1 MMGRTSAEPEEVK
14 ARAHPVLAEVANC
27 LVRKPG
33 SSQAGA
39 FMAMLAVESPLL
51 GDEPLHS
58 PLATRQKASACHAP
72 VINPDISVG

>member
-14 ARAHPVLAEVANC
+14 ARAHPVLAEVANW

-51 GDEPLHS
+51 GDEPLLFLHLGDPTKRP
-58 PLATRQKASACHAP
+58 PLAMLPS
-72 VINPDISVG
+72 